1 MAKIPM
7 GNFGQSMPNVERI
20 NLPQNQSG
28 QIIGAALQNVSQIT
42 DKIAEDQDKEQRERE
57 VSAKRLELYH
67 NDLDKRDGQLKV
79 DEVLTTDFSDQVST
93 LKNQVGNGALT
104 SDQANAQLKTWS
116 DERFAQMRPELPTHA
131 QKDYQ
136 DYWNATVNKQ
146 SGSFFPLQIKATEQ
160 KELVMTDRAFDIA
173 TRLGRKEGAEY
184 LGNALLKSNISEA
197 TKQEKMFNYEVGR
210 DKLEVESGI
219 EDAFAAGNID
229 ALKQVQGSLKDKKYL
244 DGATVQRYS
253 ASISSKVSTLQ
264 QRAEIEEKKRVNE
277 AGKVFNNFKQAVMTG
292 SDLGE
297 ELIANTQTAV
307 KGTEH
312 EADFNLYLKQSKNFQ
327 SFSKLSTSDQLK
339 QINTYKAQQKNSKS
353 NDPDAENKIMSV
365 YENIYSDKLKT
376 AKENP
381 TQALQEAGI
390 KVPELNP
397 ATIKANPAE
406 AAKTIATAGSYQ
418 VAMRDKDPNFTI
430 KPISPEAL
438 PAAKQAFDGMSV
450 NQKLDFIGQQI
461 TATKG
466 MKGGDQIW
474 KESLKQLGGDDRT
487 YYLAGLARAKNRK
500 LGNEDLATT
509 LINGK
514 HLVDNGKY
522 VLPSEL
528 ETSFREKYGNLVG
541 HGSFD
546 DDFKSFQLAYA
557 TIANRNGVLHPDKK
571 DMPDK
576 KTIEKAFELTTGG
589 VYKQSA
595 DGWFGGFRTTDGGSF
610 KSWMVPKP
618 YGWSDDKFEAHLSSS
633 YSSLSKMSGYSVN
646 DLRGFRLVPRIDR
659 NSDTIMYNLI
669 NQRGDVLKSSDGKYQ
684 QFIIFNGVTR

>member
-7 GNFGQSMPNVERI
+7 GNFGQSMPNVDRVQ
-20 NLPQNQSG
+20 LPQDQSG
-28 QIIGAALQNVSQIT
+28 QIIGAALQNVSQVT
-42 DKIAEDQDKEQRERE
+42 GKIAEDQDKEQRERE

-116 DERFAQMRPELPTHA
+116 DERFAQMRPELPAHA

-197 TKQEKMFNYEVGR
+197 TKQEKLLNYESSR

-339 QINTYKAQQKNSKS
+339 HINTHKAQQKNSKS

-365 YENIYSDKLKT
+365 YENIYQDKLKT

-390 KVPELNP
+390 NVPTLNP

-406 AAKTIATAGSYQ
+406 AAKTIATVGSYQ

-438 PAAKQAFDGMSV
+438 PAAKQAFDDMSV
-450 NQKLDFIGQQI
+450 NQKLNFIGQQI

-474 KESLKQLGGDDRT
+474 GATLDQLGGGDKSYIMAGVAKMNGFRSEKGEDVASAIISGTQALKNKQLTMPKDDLLKQKFNDYVGNSATGETANMT
-487 YYLAGLARAKNRK
+487 YAA
-500 LGNEDLATT
+500 
-509 LINGK
+509 
-514 HLVDNGKY
+514 
-522 VLPSEL
+522 
-528 ETSFREKYGNLVG
+528 
-541 HGSFD
+541 
-546 DDFKSFQLAYA
+546 FKSIYA
-557 TIANRNGVLHPDKK
+557 HLSERQNYQHSSK
-571 DMPDK
+571 DDISNSI
-576 KTIEKAFELTTGG
+576 TREALSLSTGG
-589 VYKQSA
+589 VYEQKK
-595 DGWFGGFRTTDGGSF
+595 FGNQNWKVS
-610 KSWMVPKP
+610 MP
-618 YGWSDDKFEAHLSSS
+618 YGWSDDKFKAHLE
-633 YSSLSKMSGYSVN
+633 SGYNKISKEIGVPVS
-646 DLRGFRLVPRIDR
+646 DLEGFRLRRSAQKSAKGEIQYDLLNERGSALIKDGVVWRIR
-659 NSDTIMYNLI
+659 L
-669 NQRGDVLKSSDGKYQ
+669 
-684 QFIIFNGVTR
+684 NGVTK